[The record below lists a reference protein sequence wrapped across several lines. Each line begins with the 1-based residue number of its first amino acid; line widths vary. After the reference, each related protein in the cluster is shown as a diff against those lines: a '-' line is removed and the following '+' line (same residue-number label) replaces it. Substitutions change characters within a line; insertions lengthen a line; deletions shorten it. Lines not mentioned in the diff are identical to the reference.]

1 MIAVSAVSS
10 LPPLPFCGFML
21 TPAYLLK
28 KLSCRHYLIVSA
40 VTNLLVNLLGVW
52 FFRSYARVNIGM
64 EALSNLYPVASS
76 ANGNFVL
83 VSMSDKS

>member
-10 LPPLPFCGFML
+10 LPPLPFCGFTL

-40 VTNLLVNLLGVW
+40 VTNLLVNLLGAW

-64 EALSNLYPVASS
+64 EATYILFASS
-76 ANGNFVL
+76 ANGDFVL

>member
-1 MIAVSAVSS
+1 MIAVSPVSS

-21 TPAYLLK
+21 TPSYLLK

-52 FFRSYARVNIGM
+52 FFRSYARVNIGT
-64 EALSNLYPVASS
+64 EATYILLLLVQMAILYLFPCQIRVET
-76 ANGNFVL
+76 
-83 VSMSDKS
+83 